1 MGVGSGTGAAADP
14 VPAHE
19 PIDLRDNAGPGG
31 GCDRGSNGHGRDE
44 AMRLARRSQMTNP
57 MPGNSDRSG
66 ATAVT
71 AESSA
76 FMLSINSVSGV
87 QIRLARGLIE
97 AA

>member
-1 MGVGSGTGAAADP
+1 
-14 VPAHE
+14 
-19 PIDLRDNAGPGG
+19 
-31 GCDRGSNGHGRDE
+31 
-44 AMRLARRSQMTNP
+44 MTNP

-66 ATAVT
+66 ATAFT

-76 FMLSINSVSGV
+76 FMLATNSVSRV

>member
-1 MGVGSGTGAAADP
+1 MGVGLVRALPRIPCRPTNLS
-14 VPAHE
+14 
-19 PIDLRDNAGPGG
+19 RDNAGPGG

-66 ATAVT
+66 ATAFT

-76 FMLSINSVSGV
+76 FMLSINSVSRV